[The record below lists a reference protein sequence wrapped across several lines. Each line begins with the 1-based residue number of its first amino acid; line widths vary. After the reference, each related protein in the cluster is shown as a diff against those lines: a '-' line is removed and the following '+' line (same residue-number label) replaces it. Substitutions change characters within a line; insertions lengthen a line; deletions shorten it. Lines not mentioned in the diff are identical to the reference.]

1 MSSTIVV
8 PGEIKALGLI
18 DEWIDQ
24 LVGAWRIPLGTRFA
38 IKLCCEESFTNIV
51 LHGYKAQRP
60 AERED
65 QMVRLALEHHDDQ
78 VQLTIEDHGAAFDPL
93 KVAPPAPV
101 KTIADSAIGGHGI
114 QLMRRF
120 TEQITYER
128 RNSANLLS
136 LRFTL
141 AHKKTPA
148 GETRSLPH

>member
-1 MSSTIVV
+1 MSATIVV

-24 LVGAWRIPLGTRFA
+24 LVGAWSIPLGTRFA
-38 IKLCCEESFTNIV
+38 VKLCCEESFTNIV

-60 AERED
+60 TERED
-65 QMVRLALEHHDDQ
+65 QTVRLALEHHTDAL
-78 VQLTIEDHGAAFDPL
+78 QLTIEDHGVAFNPL
-93 KVAPPAPV
+93 QVSPPAPV
-101 KTIADSAIGGHGI
+101 QHIRDSAVGGHGI

-136 LRFTL
+136 LTFTM
-141 AHKKTPA
+141 ANKKAATGA
-148 GETRSLPH
+148 SRALSH